1 MLLPLGVVLVLA
13 GVALLVLGIRGLW
26 IHRAEF
32 ANIRTHPLEDDPDTL
47 ERVRQ
52 ALGRTDGLIESL
64 LGKPGTL
71 SVPLDAVAGMRG
83 FGKMP
88 EPLQVPGISVFFGAI
103 LIVVG
108 VLFVMGL

>member
-1 MLLPLGVVLVLA
+1 
-13 GVALLVLGIRGLW
+13 
-26 IHRAEF
+26 
-32 ANIRTHPLEDDPDTL
+32 
-47 ERVRQ
+47 
-52 ALGRTDGLIESL
+52 
-64 LGKPGTL
+64 
-71 SVPLDAVAGMRG
+71 MRG